1 MRRRTASSSNELVE
15 SQLTRIAKAIERRTQ
30 ADVLIF
36 SGPIFDP
43 VDQVVRDGIEA
54 RRPRRSKLAF
64 LLETRGGYIETT
76 QRIVDVLRHHYE
88 TVDFYIPNRAMSA
101 GTVLAMSGNS
111 IFMDYYSILGP
122 IDPQLGRAD
131 GQGMVPALGYLIQY
145 ERLIDKSRKG
155 KLTSAE
161 LAFLIQKFDPAEL
174 YDYEQARE
182 LSITLLKEWLVKYKF
197 KNWKTT
203 ATRKIKVTD
212 QMKVARAAAIATE
225 LNNTAKWHSH
235 GRGISIS
242 VLTDELK
249 LQIEDL
255 TKSSE
260 LHKEVREYY
269 GMLNDYMGRR
279 GHNVA
284 LHTDGV
290 YRGS

>member
-15 SQLTRIAKAIERRTQ
+15 SQLTRLAKAIERRIQ

-36 SGPIFDP
+36 SGPIFDG
-43 VDQVVRDGIEA
+43 VAEVVRDGIEA
-54 RRPRRSKLAF
+54 RKPKRPKLAF
-64 LLETRGGYIETT
+64 LLETRGGYIETA
-76 QRIVDVLRHHYE
+76 QRIVDILRHHYP

-101 GTVLAMSGNS
+101 GTVLAMSGDS
-111 IFMDYYSILGP
+111 IFMDYYSIMGP
-122 IDPQLGRAD
+122 IDPQLERAD

-161 LAFLIQKFDPAEL
+161 LGFLIQKFDPAEL

-203 ATRKIKVTD
+203 NTRKLKVTD
-212 QMKVARAAAIATE
+212 KMKVDRAAMIAKE

-235 GRGISIS
+235 GRGISLS
-242 VLTDELK
+242 VLTDELN

-255 TKSSE
+255 GKTPE
-260 LHKEVREYY
+260 AHKEVREYY
-269 GMLNDYMGRR
+269 GMLSDYMGRR
-279 GHNVA
+279 GHSVA
-284 LHTDGV
+284 LHTNGV